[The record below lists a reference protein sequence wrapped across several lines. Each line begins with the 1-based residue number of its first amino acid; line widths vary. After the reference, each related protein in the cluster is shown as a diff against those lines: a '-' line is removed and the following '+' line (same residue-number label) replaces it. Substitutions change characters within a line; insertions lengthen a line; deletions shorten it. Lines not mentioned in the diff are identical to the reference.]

1 MTEIKKYF
9 AFFKIR
15 FSNSLQY
22 RAAALGGLATQFV
35 WGFMYINMYLAFYK
49 SDPSAFPMGINELVS
64 YIWLQQAFFAVLNF
78 FRYDNTIIEG
88 IKTGDV
94 ALELIRP
101 VNIYGMWFSKDIASR
116 IAAGTLRFAPVILIA
131 VFLPA
136 PYNFAAPH
144 SVSAFLLF
152 LISLS
157 LAVILLISINM
168 LVYISGFYTVNMDGI
183 RLAVMIVGGFFSG
196 LILPLAF
203 FPSMLSDIAS
213 VLPFGLCVNFPLNVY
228 SGNIMAESALVF
240 LALQIFWIVVLQ
252 FIGRTLIK
260 HALKKLVVQGG

>member
-1 MTEIKKYF
+1 MTEIRKYF

-15 FSNSLQY
+15 FTHSLQY

-49 SDPSAFPMGINELVS
+49 SDPLAFPMGVSELVS

-78 FRYDNTIIEG
+78 FRYDNTIIES

-94 ALELIRP
+94 ALELVRP
-101 VNIYGMWFSKDIASR
+101 VNIYNMWFSKDIAIR

-131 VFLPA
+131 IFLPQ
-136 PYNFAAPH
+136 PYNFGAPA
-144 SVSAFLLF
+144 SLSSLF
-152 LISLS
+152 LFFISLS
-157 LAVILLISINM
+157 FAIVLLISINM

-203 FPSMLSDIAS
+203 FPPAMQNISQ

-228 SGNIMAESALVF
+228 SGNINQSTAIYFIL
-240 LALQIFWIVVLQ
+240 LQIFWIFLLQ
-252 FIGRTLIK
+252 ILGRHLIK
-260 HALKKLVVQGG
+260 QALKKLVVQGG